1 MTVNHLVVGS
11 SPTWGAKTNIMAE
24 LVASVRK
31 YTGREDLVEWL
42 HEFPTRYKAK
52 HIRNVLDKVRDK
64 NLVLWSLETIFDPK
78 SNDIWV
84 EEGVTIL

>member
-1 MTVNHLVVGS
+1 M
-11 SPTWGAKTNIMAE
+11 PE

-52 HIRNVLDKVRDK
+52 QIKDILSRVKDK
-64 NLVLWSLETIFDPK
+64 NLLLWSLDTIFDPK
-78 SNDIWV
+78 SKEIWID
-84 EEGVTIL
+84 EGVTIL